1 MPNNRRAMDLETLY
15 RSSKPDEDTQ
25 PYLELA
31 RQLLTNGH
39 ERAAASAYDRAYGL
53 DPHNATIQAEG
64 SALLDR
70 LAVAEHGI
78 VFRYIPAGSFLMG
91 SETGDPDERPFTLSS
106 LEIIGWPRRRSHGS
120 SIALFLAGK
129 HHLSACPKSV
139 IISIGMSPSVTFGI
153 RLRRVERKADELSK

>member
-1 MPNNRRAMDLETLY
+1 MDLETLY
-15 RSSKPDEDTQ
+15 RSSKPDEDAQ

-78 VFRYIPAGSFLMG
+78 VFRYIPAGSFLMA
-91 SETGDPDERPFTLSS
+91 SETDDPDERPVHPVQLGDYWMAETPITWQQYCAIFGWQAPP
-106 LEIIGWPRRRSHGS
+106 IG
-120 SIALFLAGK
+120 L
-129 HHLSACPKSV
+129 PKERDNLDWDV
-139 IISIGMSPSVTFGI
+139 SIGHLWNSPSS
-153 RLRRVERKADELSK
+153 R